1 MAHWM
6 KPDSGFR
13 FDRLFVMPMSVWLGI
28 LFGLL
33 PVFELF
39 ETQFRQFMGDATY
52 VETYQVLGILLMVT
66 FCLIFAVLGGYKLIE
81 LCRKLRHDK

>member
-1 MAHWM
+1 
-6 KPDSGFR
+6 
-13 FDRLFVMPMSVWLGI
+13 MSVWLGI
-28 LFGLL
+28 LLGLL

-39 ETQFRQFMGDATY
+39 EAQFRQFMGDATY

-66 FCLIFAVLGGYKLIE
+66 FCLIFAGLGGYKLIE

>member
-1 MAHWM
+1 MAHWI
-6 KPDSGFR
+6 KPDPGFR

-28 LFGLL
+28 LLGLL

-39 ETQFRQFMGDATY
+39 ETQLRQLIGDSNY
-52 VETYQVLGILLMVT
+52 VTTYQALAILLAFT
-66 FCLIFAVLGGYKLIE
+66 FCLIFAGLGGYKLIE